1 MLIEKLEKERDKKRK
16 ELDEIEK
23 EILFWKIVNEQNKI
37 KRIVVKT
44 NLIKVFDLLYL
55 SQIWIYRNK
64 SDDGL
69 HYFLNLAGQEVKDNI
84 DFLWEVDKLIGLYYD
99 YAKYISNEEDYEI
112 AKKIH
117 SSSQFSSS
125 IYRPKL

>member
-1 MLIEKLEKERDKKRK
+1 MFIEQLEKERDKKRR

-37 KRIVVKT
+37 KRIVIRT
-44 NLIKVFDLLYL
+44 NLVKVFDLLYL

-69 HYFLNLAGQEVKDNI
+69 GYFLNLVEQEVKDKI
-84 DFLWEVDKLIGLYYD
+84 DFLWEVHKLIGLYYD
-99 YAKYISNEEDYEI
+99 YVKYINNEEDYEI
-112 AKKIH
+112 AKKIY
-117 SSSQFSSS
+117 SSCQFSSS